1 MEKQEDE
8 WSKEQD
14 DEEEDVEEE
23 YDDDG
28 RDIDKEEDNDDEDN
42 EDDLDPRVCHSLL
55 LRFFLVSVGHGRAV
69 MTRRN
74 Y

>member
-55 LRFFLVSVGHGRAV
+55 ASIFLGGGRSR
-69 MTRRN
+69 TCCDDET
-74 Y
+74 